1 MPKSLSIADARNR
14 LAKVVHDVETGPP
27 VELTRRGRP
36 VAMIVSVREFEMLA
50 GARGSFASALR
61 KFRKANDLQKAGIDP
76 RLFRKLRDVSP
87 GREVKI

>member
-14 LAKVVHDVETGPP
+14 LAKVVHDVETGPH

-36 VAMIVSVREFEMLA
+36 VAMIVSVREFETLA

-61 KFRKANDLQKAGIDP
+61 RFRKAHDLQNAGVG
-76 RLFRKLRDVSP
+76 RSFLRGLRDDSP
-87 GREVKI
+87 GRTVKI

>member
-27 VELTRRGRP
+27 VELTRRGKP
-36 VAMIVSVREFEMLA
+36 VAMIVSVREFETLA

-61 KFRKANDLQKAGIDP
+61 RFRKANDLKRGGID
-76 RLFRKLRDVSP
+76 RSFFGRLRDKSP
-87 GREVKI
+87 GRPVNI

>member
-61 KFRKANDLQKAGIDP
+61 RFRKANDLKKAGIDP
-76 RLFRKLRDVSP
+76 RLFRKLRDASP